1 MMNARC
7 SLFADHLLL
16 VMFYLMTDATSKRD
30 HVLAF
35 FSKVL
40 VTLNAATTGMA
51 NVDHD
56 LS

>member
-1 MMNARC
+1 MNARC
-7 SLFADHLLL
+7 PLFTDHLLL

-40 VTLNAATTGMA
+40 VTHCQCGNR
-51 NVDHD
+51 
-56 LS
+56 